1 MANLQNNP
9 TKEKK
14 STENIVVLPRRQCED
29 KAKTKRRRNA
39 FFSLYQLSAQQL
51 QNRKN
56 NYFPRLTRYTCL
68 IICSCRSPSSSRFK
82 RFSAVNLSIGK
93 FICTFAF

>member
-14 STENIVVLPRRQCED
+14 STENIVVLPRRQSED
-29 KAKTKRRRNA
+29 KVKTKRRRNA

-56 NYFPRLTRYTCL
+56 NYFPRLTPL
-68 IICSCRSPSSSRFK
+68 HSSHYLPVRLALLK
-82 RFSAVNLSIGK
+82 QVQAV
-93 FICTFAF
+93 